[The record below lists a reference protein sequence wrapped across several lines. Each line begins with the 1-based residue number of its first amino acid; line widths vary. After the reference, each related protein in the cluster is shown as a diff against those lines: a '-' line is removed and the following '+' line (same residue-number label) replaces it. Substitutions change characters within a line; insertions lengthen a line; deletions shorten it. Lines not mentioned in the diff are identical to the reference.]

1 MALLNVSDP
10 GQQVVDALSRLS
22 HDADTEVAQNAV
34 VALGIVGAGTNNA
47 RLAGEAVA
55 SGWGL
60 WRASV
65 VHNVSGCGPRHRG
78 AGTHDVRQAGQVA
91 GPAIPSNCVMIQSS
105 HSVEVN
111 RPMADSPSWRPCDCA
126 QASRGKC
133 GALT

>member
-47 RLAGEAVA
+47 RLAGEAVT

-60 WRASV
+60 WRTPV
-65 VHNVSGCGPRHRG
+65 VHNVSRCGLGIVG
-78 AGTHDVRQAGQVA
+78 AGTPNVRQAGQVV

-105 HSVEVN
+105 HSEVN